1 MLLLRPVELSPVTVA
16 TEGGLRAMR
25 SLSPGT
31 GLWTL
36 GRDTLISHR
45 GGGESDMTQRKEE
58 ERGMI

>member
-1 MLLLRPVELSPVTVA
+1 
-16 TEGGLRAMR
+16 MR
-25 SLSPGT
+25 SLPPGT

-45 GGGESDMTQRKEE
+45 GRGESDMTQRKEE